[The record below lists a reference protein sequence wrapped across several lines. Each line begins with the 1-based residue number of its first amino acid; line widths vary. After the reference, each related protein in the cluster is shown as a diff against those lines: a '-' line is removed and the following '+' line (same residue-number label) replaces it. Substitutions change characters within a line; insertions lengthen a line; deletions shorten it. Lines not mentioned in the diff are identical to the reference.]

1 MSGTIGKM
9 TKMGLVEKFADA
21 EVKRKAKEQ
30 AEATA
35 RRSEAERIEGQNAL
49 NQQAGAAIENQAAT
63 ARARRRGLLGG
74 VSVTGGEQT
83 LGSGTYL

>member
-1 MSGTIGKM
+1 MSGTVGKLRM
-9 TKMGLVEKFADA
+9 MGLVEKTAKA
-21 EVKRKAKEQ
+21 KAKEEAQ
-30 AEATA
+30 AAA
-35 RRSEAERIEGQNAL
+35 RKSESERIAGQNAL

>member
-1 MSGTIGKM
+1 MSGTVGKLRM
-9 TKMGLVEKFADA
+9 MGLVEKTAKA
-21 EVKRKAKEQ
+21 KAKEEAQ
-30 AEATA
+30 ATA
-35 RRSEAERIEGQNAL
+35 RKSESERIAGQNAL
-49 NQQAGAAIENQAAT
+49 NQQAGAATENQAAT

>member
-1 MSGTIGKM
+1 
-9 TKMGLVEKFADA
+9 MGAIRKAAQEGI
-21 EVKRKAKEQ
+21 VKTLEQKAKE
-30 AEATA
+30 EA
-35 RRSEAERIEGQNAL
+35 RSAAQKSESERIAKQNAL

-83 LGSGTYL
+83 LGSNTYL